1 MSDEEK
7 KEMVGYRQQPGKIS
21 FSRPGS
27 GGKNSFSEPRD
38 EEMIPE
44 SQGGEKEQPWG
55 DHRHDNLITGR
66 VVGKSTALVDSNWK
80 VTGRAKY
87 GDDIRLPNELIG
99 KIVRSPHHYARI
111 LSIDISESLKLPGVV
126 SIATGEDAK
135 HKFGVLPVTKD

>member
-1 MSDEEK
+1 M
-7 KEMVGYRQQPGKIS
+7 
-21 FSRPGS
+21 
-27 GGKNSFSEPRD
+27 
-38 EEMIPE
+38 
-44 SQGGEKEQPWG
+44 
-55 DHRHDNLITGR
+55 ITGR

-99 KIVRSPHHYARI
+99 KIVKSPHHYARI

-135 HKFGVLPVTKD
+135 NKFGVLQ